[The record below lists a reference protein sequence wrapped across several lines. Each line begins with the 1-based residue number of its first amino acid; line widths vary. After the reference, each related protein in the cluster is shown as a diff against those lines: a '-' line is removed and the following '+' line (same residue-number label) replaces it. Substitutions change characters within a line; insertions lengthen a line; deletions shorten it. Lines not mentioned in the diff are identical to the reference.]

1 MKNAMLPII
10 TSIGLQIGALFG
22 GSVIIERLFA
32 MPGLGRLAFDATL
45 DHDFRL
51 LQGIV
56 MLITIAVVFANLL
69 TDVAYAYLAPRIRYQ

>member
-1 MKNAMLPII
+1 MLPIVTI
-10 TSIGLQIGALFG
+10 MGLQIGALFG

-45 DHDFRL
+45 NHDFRL

-56 MLITIAVVFANLL
+56 MLVTIAVVFANLL
-69 TDVAYAYLAPRIRYQ
+69 TDVAYAYLDPRIRYQ